1 MFDEKDF
8 EIIGHLIGLC
18 AKDFENSAD
27 YIRAEV
33 TKLCEKYPL
42 Y

>member
-1 MFDEKDF
+1 MAL
-8 EIIGHLIGLC
+8 IGHLIGLC

-33 TKLCEKYPL
+33 TKLCEKCPL
-42 Y
+42 YN